1 MMSTGLNGDLL
12 RMQDKRDRM
21 DAALT
26 SLDAYAELLRKR
38 KNAELRE
45 LARGKKR
52 AGYAPGGNATK
63 AELVGFLVDVW
74 RDTLEQQRKDL
85 DKEIQDAS
93 RPVYHS

>member
-1 MMSTGLNGDLL
+1 MTTGLNGDLL
-12 RMQDKRDRM
+12 RMLDKRDRM

-38 KNAELRE
+38 KSAELRE
-45 LARGKKR
+45 LARGKRR

-63 AELVGFLVDVW
+63 AELVDFLAAIW

-85 DKEIQDAS
+85 DKQILDTN
-93 RPVYHS
+93 RTP